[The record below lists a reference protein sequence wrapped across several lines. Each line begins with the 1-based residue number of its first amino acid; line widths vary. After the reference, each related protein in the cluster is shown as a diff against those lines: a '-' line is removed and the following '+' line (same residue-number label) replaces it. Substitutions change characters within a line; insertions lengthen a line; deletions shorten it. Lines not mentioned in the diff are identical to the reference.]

1 MNSKLKRTV
10 IGLTLGATA
19 LGSPAIA
26 NAQTPAGNETSSST
40 AQQNT
45 VAPSTSVSTTQSETK
60 PAASTATVPQS
71 QASTSAQSS
80 ASPQASTSAQT
91 STPSSSTSVG
101 SHTTT
106 NTATSTTSNTASN
119 AASNSAASA
128 SVPAQTSTKVQS
140 SSVNTQTTTQT
151 APKASTTQSA
161 QTAPKT
167 STSTGTAEQT
177 PATSNTGSTSSYQND
192 AATASK
198 NTAASNTE
206 QAVSTAKTADTTK
219 TSNTNTSGNTSK
231 STASA
236 DTSKSTVMQAVK
248 NNVDQKQEASDTVAQ
263 KADNAKSDLEQ
274 AKQITSDAQA
284 DYNNAK
290 ADVDTAQKNYDS
302 AKQNTVNAQKAL
314 DQAKADQKVA
324 EDRVNAANKASDDA
338 ENAVKTAKA
347 QKEAAEKALADAK
360 TAASSAT
367 TDKAAADAKVE
378 DAQKAADEAVQ
389 AVVNAQ
395 KTADEKYNALLKAQS
410 DLDALNSGSQVEKA
424 AQALKVAQGK
434 EAEAQTAYNNAK
446 NTSEKATSDLNNAKT
461 NQADAKK
468 ALEDAQKAAK
478 QAEDDLAA
486 ANSTYEQAKNI
497 YDNAGQKFIESHNA
511 SDVSVDSI
519 MERARTTA
527 IVHDP
532 AIMTN
537 IPYSNVEDSYHA
549 ISKWD
554 VLNNKHFQEAL
565 KSAFSV
571 ENIEKDIAFME
582 EVNADRAKEGKD
594 PYQVDYSVLFD
605 SIFNSAYQSVL
616 GNEFGLYDHWASGLY
631 GRGYADTYDKAG
643 NRIDIDNY
651 KSSPNNLTEEE
662 SKTELYDSLGN
673 DLGLTLGEAVKNR
686 DKTIQNAPCYTDN
699 NTYAHANFG
708 GENLAW
714 GWYNDKGEA
723 DPVYGWYDY
732 EKETHEL
739 NEKYK
744 NDPAKLKEIYNERGG
759 CGHYGAIKSDTFKVM
774 GIGFVD
780 DNSINYSAEGT
791 DNNYGIA
798 FNPDGYHYAYTSAME
813 MCTVPKTATAEIT
826 TVDKVKEAFQNYIKD
841 IKQKLSDAKDA
852 LTKAQ
857 DAKTKADQA
866 VKDAQSKVD
875 ALASTVTDAQAKAD
889 AASKALSDA
898 QAKLD
903 DAKANTASAQND
915 YSKAVEA
922 DKNLAKAIQAQQK
935 VVDQAKAENDSA
947 QQALSDAKAKQS
959 KANAALKDAQSAQ
972 KTAEQKANTAQADV
986 NAKESALNNAN
997 AALKDAESAKTKA
1010 DQEKQDAATN
1020 KATKDSNEKDAETNK
1035 LTAEQKEQQLLIL
1048 LNLSKANLADT
1059 VVAHIKALPDTD
1071 SLTLKDKD
1079 TVDTLA
1085 KIYDT
1090 MTSDTQSLIS
1100 KEDSEKLDQ
1109 ARQKIADLVLIQ
1121 KDKDTAKVVADQVKN
1136 LPDTITADNAKDVY
1150 KAEEA
1155 YNKLTDRQK
1164 DYAGQETK
1172 TKLEEAVKAADKAT
1186 ADKVQ
1191 KAIDNLPKDVTL
1203 NDKSQIEQVRKMYN
1217 ALSNEAKKQVDTAR
1231 LNKEEAAIRKLEKEK
1246 SDYEEAKKV
1255 ETLINSLPKHV
1266 TSKNRQGVMKI
1277 YERYNRLSPSA
1288 KQKLSKSTLAKLY
1301 SAMKQANVS
1310 ETAKGD
1316 HPKTGDSTA
1325 TGMTTA
1331 ALLAG
1336 IAGLGILLERKK
1348 RFNA

>member
-1 MNSKLKRTV
+1 LIQGGGIATSGSKVAQPKT
-10 IGLTLGATA
+10 
-19 LGSPAIA
+19 SESIA
-26 NAQTPAGNETSSST
+26 NT
-40 AQQNT
+40 AQQSN
-45 VAPSTSVSTTQSETK
+45 ST
-60 PAASTATVPQS
+60 
-71 QASTSAQSS
+71 
-80 ASPQASTSAQT
+80 TSAQT
-91 STPSSSTSVG
+91 
-101 SHTTT
+101 
-106 NTATSTTSNTASN
+106 NTASSQTAAAN
-119 AASNSAASA
+119 AASTQSASQQASSAAA
-128 SVPAQTSTKVQS
+128 T
-140 SSVNTQTTTQT
+140 TQTTTQ
-151 APKASTTQSA
+151 
-161 QTAPKT
+161 
-167 STSTGTAEQT
+167 STSSTV
-177 PATSNTGSTSSYQND
+177 SNTGKAN
-192 AATASK
+192 
-198 NTAASNTE
+198 SN
-206 QAVSTAKTADTTK
+206 STA
-219 TSNTNTSGNTSK
+219 
-231 STASA
+231 A
-236 DTSKSTVMQAVK
+236 DTSKTTISSSTKKEASSLGKKYEAVQSAK
-248 NNVDQKQEASDTVAQ
+248 TAVAAKQEASDTAAQ
-263 KADNAKSDLEQ
+263 KADNAKSDLAQ
-274 AKQITSDAQA
+274 SKQITADAQA

-314 DQAKADQKVA
+314 EQAKADQKAA

-338 ENAVKTAKA
+338 ENAVKTAKV

-367 TDKAAADAKVE
+367 TDKAAADAKVAE
-378 DAQKAADEAVQ
+378 AQKAVDEATQ
-389 AVVNAQ
+389 AVTNAQ

-424 AQALKVAQGK
+424 AQALKEAQSK
-434 EAEAQTAYNNAK
+434 ESEAQTAYNTAK
-446 NTSEKATSDLNNAKT
+446 DASEKATSDLNNAKT

-486 ANSTYEQAKNI
+486 ANSTYEQIKNT

-519 MERARTTA
+519 MERARTTGA
-527 IVHDP
+527 VHDTS
-532 AIMTN
+532 IMTN
-537 IPYSNVEDSYHA
+537 IPYSNMEDTYHY

-554 VLNNKHFQEAL
+554 VLNNKHFQDAL

-651 KSSPNNLTEEE
+651 KSGSNNLTEEE

-780 DNSINYSAEGT
+780 DNAINYSTEGT
-791 DNNYGIA
+791 DNNYGMA

-866 VKDAQSKVD
+866 VKDAQSKVN

-898 QAKLD
+898 RAKLD

-1010 DQEKQDAATN
+1010 DQEKQDAAAN

-1059 VVAHIKALPDTD
+1059 VAAHIKALPDTD

-1109 ARQKIADLVLIQ
+1109 ARQKIAELELTQ
-1121 KDKDTAKVVADQVKN
+1121 KDRDAANAVADQIGK
-1136 LPDTITADNAKDVY
+1136 LPKDITVDNASSVY
-1150 KAEEA
+1150 DAQKA
-1155 YNKLTDRQK
+1155 YNNLSDSQK
-1164 DYAGQETK
+1164 NYVGQDAK
-1172 TKLEEAVKAADKAT
+1172 DQLADAIKAADKAT
-1186 ADKVQ
+1186 ADAVS
-1191 KAIDNLPKDVTL
+1191 KAINALPDTITL
-1203 NDKSQIEQVRKMYN
+1203 NDKDAVKAARDAYDALTPEAKAQVDTTRLTAAEKAIQSLEKQKADNDAAKKVDTLINALPKHPTAKDRDGIMNVYRRYQ
-1217 ALSNEAKKQVDTAR
+1217 ALSN
-1231 LNKEEAAIRKLEKEK
+1231 
-1246 SDYEEAKKV
+1246 
-1255 ETLINSLPKHV
+1255 
-1266 TSKNRQGVMKI
+1266 
-1277 YERYNRLSPSA
+1277 SA
-1288 KQKLSKSTLAKLY
+1288 KAMLPEGDLAKLFA
-1301 SAMKQANVS
+1301 AMKAANAANIAGTNGNAAVV
-1310 ETAKGD
+1310 TAKTANSTAAGS
-1316 HPKTGDSTA
+1316 PKTGDN
-1325 TGMTTA
+1325 TA
-1331 ALLAG
+1331 AGAEAAAILAA
-1336 IAGLGILLERKK
+1336 IAGLGFARRRRREGEE
-1348 RFNA
+1348 NA

>member
-1 MNSKLKRTV
+1 M
-10 IGLTLGATA
+10 IQGGGIATS
-19 LGSPAIA
+19 GSNVAQPKTSESIA
-26 NAQTPAGNETSSST
+26 QSTQTSAGNVNT
-40 AQQNT
+40 AAQ
-45 VAPSTSVSTTQSETK
+45 TK
-60 PAASTATVPQS
+60 PAASSATQTTS
-71 QASTSAQSS
+71 QD
-80 ASPQASTSAQT
+80 
-91 STPSSSTSVG
+91 
-101 SHTTT
+101 
-106 NTATSTTSNTASN
+106 NTAVSNGNTTAKAANNTASK
-119 AASNSAASA
+119 AA
-128 SVPAQTSTKVQS
+128 VS
-140 SSVNTQTTTQT
+140 SS
-151 APKASTTQSA
+151 
-161 QTAPKT
+161 
-167 STSTGTAEQT
+167 
-177 PATSNTGSTSSYQND
+177 
-192 AATASK
+192 
-198 NTAASNTE
+198 
-206 QAVSTAKTADTTK
+206 DTVK
-219 TSNTNTSGNTSK
+219 TSGNDTSASK
-231 STASA
+231 TTAPSAKAANTLGEKYEAVQKAKTEASA
-236 DTSKSTVMQAVK
+236 
-248 NNVDQKQEASDTVAQ
+248 KQEASTTANQ
-263 KADNAKSDLEQ
+263 KADDAKSDLTQ
-274 AKQITSDAQA
+274 AKQITEDAQA

-290 ADVDTAQKNYDS
+290 SNVDTAQKNYDN
-302 AKQNTVNAQKAL
+302 AKKDTENAQKAL
-314 DQAKADQKVA
+314 DQAKAEQKAAENRVA
-324 EDRVNAANKASDDA
+324 AANKASDDA
-338 ENAVKTAKA
+338 ENAVKAAKD
-347 QKEAAEKALADAK
+347 KRDAAEKALADAK
-360 TAASSAT
+360 QAASGT
-367 TDKAAADAKVE
+367 VTDKAAADAKVA
-378 DAQKAADEAVQ
+378 DAQKTYDEATQ

-395 KTADEKYNALLKAQS
+395 KTADAKYNDLLKAQS
-410 DLDALNSGSQVEKA
+410 DLDALNTGSQVEKA
-424 AQALKVAQGK
+424 AQALKAAQEK
-434 EAEAQTAYNNAK
+434 ENAAQTAYNTAK
-446 NTSEKATSDLNNAKT
+446 DTSDKANADLDTAKT

-468 ALEDAQKAAK
+468 TLEDAQKAAK

-959 KANAALKDAQSAQ
+959 KAKDALSAAQSKQ
-972 KTAEQKANTAQADV
+972 KEADQKAKDAQADV
-986 NAKESALNNAN
+986 SAKESALSNAT
-997 AALKDAESAKTKA
+997 AALKDAENTKTKA
-1010 DQEKQDAATN
+1010 DQEKADAASNQTAKDN
-1020 KATKDSNEKDAETNK
+1020 KEKDAENNK

-1059 VVAHIKALPDTD
+1059 VSAHIKALPETNN
-1071 SLTLKDKD
+1071 LTLNDKD
-1079 TVDTLA
+1079 SVDTLA
-1085 KIYDT
+1085 KIYDS
-1090 MTSDTQSLIS
+1090 MTKDTQSLIN
-1100 KEDSEKLDQ
+1100 KEDANKLDQ

-1121 KDKDTAKVVADQVKN
+1121 KDKDAAKAVVDQIKN

-1150 KAEEA
+1150 KAADA

-1164 DYAGQETK
+1164 NYVGEDAQNK
-1172 TKLEEAVKAADKAT
+1172 IIAAVKAADKAT
-1186 ADKVQ
+1186 ADVVNDAIAALPDQIALKDKDAVKAARAAYDALTDDAKAQ
-1191 KAIDNLPKDVTL
+1191 VDPAKLNAAEKAIQNLEKAQADHDAAQKVDTMINALPK
-1203 NDKSQIEQVRKMYN
+1203 Q
-1217 ALSNEAKKQVDTAR
+1217 
-1231 LNKEEAAIRKLEKEK
+1231 
-1246 SDYEEAKKV
+1246 
-1255 ETLINSLPKHV
+1255 
-1266 TSKNRQGVMKI
+1266 
-1277 YERYNRLSPSA
+1277 PSA
-1288 KQKLSKSTLAKLY
+1288 KDRAGILNVYRRYQALSASARAMLPDGDVARLLA
-1301 SAMKQANVS
+1301 AMKAANAAGTGSAATVKS
-1310 ETAKGD
+1310 AQNKATGS
-1316 HPKTGDSTA
+1316 PKTGD
-1325 TGMTTA
+1325 TTA
-1331 ALLAG
+1331 AGAETVALLAA
-1336 IAGLGILLERKK
+1336 IAGLTLALK
-1348 RFNA
+1348 RRREDA